1 MKVFFTVAQ
10 WSAIIN
16 SCLVGVFVV
25 LISLPLALFVGYVL
39 ARRQFPGKWLVEI
52 LVNLSLVMPPVVTG
66 YLLLQVFKPGTP
78 LAWFLSKFFGMK
90 IAFEFPG
97 LVVAAAVMSFP
108 LMVRS
113 IRLGFQS
120 VDPRLEKMARTLG
133 VGWVSTFFRISLPLG
148 RNGVIAGCVLAF
160 ARSLGEFGATV
171 MLVSQRESTRT
182 IPLLIYTLKDRP
194 DGIVEISYLVVVSL
208 FLAAGALAIS
218 EYIARKGLSRE
229 FS

>member
-1 MKVFFTVAQ
+1 MFFTVAQ
-10 WSAIIN
+10 WSAIFN
-16 SCLVGVFVV
+16 SCLVGIFVV
-25 LISLPLALFVGYVL
+25 LVSLPLALCVGYVL

-66 YLLLQVFKPGTP
+66 YLLLQIFKSGSP
-78 LAWFLSKFFGMK
+78 LGWFLSQFFGIK

-108 LMVRS
+108 LMIRS
-113 IRLGFQS
+113 IRLGFQA

-133 VGWVSTFFRISLPLG
+133 VGWFTTFLRISLPLG
-148 RNGVIAGCVLAF
+148 RNGVIAGCVVAF

-182 IPLLIYTLKDRP
+182 IPLLIYTLKDRS
-194 DGIVEISYLVVVSL
+194 DSFLEISHLVVISL
-208 FLAAGALAIS
+208 FLATGALAIS
-218 EYIARKGLSRE
+218 EYIGRKGMRRE

>member
-1 MKVFFTVAQ
+1 MFFSVAQ

-16 SCLVGVFVV
+16 SCLVGIFVV

-39 ARRQFPGKWLVEI
+39 ARRQFLGKWLVEI
-52 LVNLSLVMPPVVTG
+52 LVNLSLVMPPVITG

-78 LAWFLSKFFGMK
+78 LAWFLSQFFGLK

-108 LMVRS
+108 FMVRS

-133 VGWVSTFFRISLPLG
+133 VGWFTTFFRISLPLG

-182 IPLLIYTLKDRP
+182 IPLLIYTLKDRS

-218 EYIARKGLSRE
+218 EYIARKGLRRE